1 MRILFFILLAAFL
14 WCDVTSADEKF
25 TKNSKVSEKGLKNIC
40 GDYWSQD
47 VKVSNSSDI
56 LQYMRSHPK
65 LKELPSYGFD
75 GDFEKDYEDVY
86 LRNINRKL
94 LIVYDNRKP
103 LFTLTGVYVD
113 TSCEDITND
122 GKFELIAKINPR
134 GGNASQIEYIISL
147 VKFW

>member
-25 TKNSKVSEKGLKNIC
+25 TKNSKVSKKGLKNIC

-65 LKELPSYGFD
+65 LKELPSYGYD

-86 LRNINRKL
+86 FRNINRKL

-134 GGNASQIEYIISL
+134 GGNASQIE
-147 VKFW
+147 